1 MHHGADPQHAESQH
15 AGSQHAE
22 SQRAD
27 PQHADSQHVH
37 FQNVYPIKVPTL
49 QIVNVIKFQPSFR
62 MFILVINIPLGTV
75 CQD

>member
-22 SQRAD
+22 SY
-27 PQHADSQHVH
+27 
-37 FQNVYPIKVPTL
+37 QNVYPIKVPTL